1 MARLYITIDRKVVNM
16 DRSKKYIII
25 LSTLL
30 IIAILL
36 IIYLLVINTPMIED
50 SGEEIERKWLINVN
64 DIPYNLEEGIEQK
77 IVQTYINFSPE
88 IRVRNINN
96 GEKYI
101 LTVKSN
107 MSVDGLTRD
116 EKEYYISKEEY
127 DNLLKKQEGNTITK
141 TRYQI
146 YDKGNIVEIDIFKNE
161 LQGLAY
167 MEIEF
172 ETEEKARAFKT
183 PSWVIKDVTDDI
195 RYKNGYLA
203 RYGIPE

>member
-1 MARLYITIDRKVVNM
+1 MNGL
-16 DRSKKYIII
+16 KKFVII
-25 LSTLL
+25 LGLLL
-30 IIAILL
+30 IIAILI
-36 IIYLLVINTPMIED
+36 IIYLLVINAPMIED
-50 SGEEIERKWLINVN
+50 TGEEIERKWLINEK
-64 DIPYNLEEGIEQK
+64 DIPYNLEEGVKQE

-101 LTVKSN
+101 LTIKSN

-116 EKEYYISKEEY
+116 EKEYYISEEEY
-127 DNLLKKQEGNTITK
+127 NNLLKKQEGNTIEK

-146 YDKGNIVEIDIFKNE
+146 YDKGNIAEIDIFKGQ
-161 LQGLAY
+161 LKGLAY

-172 ETEEKARAFKT
+172 ETEEKAKAFQT
-183 PSWVIKDVTDDI
+183 PSWVIKDVTDEVK
-195 RYKNGYLA
+195 YKNGYLA

>member
-1 MARLYITIDRKVVNM
+1 M

>member
-1 MARLYITIDRKVVNM
+1 MARLYITIDRKVANM
-16 DRSKKYIII
+16 DGSNKYIII

-116 EKEYYISKEEY
+116 
-127 DNLLKKQEGNTITK
+127 KKKNMI
-141 TRYQI
+141 I
-146 YDKGNIVEIDIFKNE
+146 Y
-161 LQGLAY
+161 
-167 MEIEF
+167 
-172 ETEEKARAFKT
+172 
-183 PSWVIKDVTDDI
+183 
-195 RYKNGYLA
+195 
-203 RYGIPE
+203 

>member
-1 MARLYITIDRKVVNM
+1 M
-16 DRSKKYIII
+16 DRSNKYIII

-172 ETEEKARAFKT
+172 ETEEKARAFET

>member
-1 MARLYITIDRKVVNM
+1 M
-16 DRSKKYIII
+16 DRSNKYIII

-107 MSVDGLTRD
+107 MSVDGLNRD

-172 ETEEKARAFKT
+172 ETEEKARAFET

>member
-1 MARLYITIDRKVVNM
+1 M
-16 DRSKKYIII
+16 DGSNKYIII

-172 ETEEKARAFKT
+172 ETEEKARAFET

>member
-1 MARLYITIDRKVVNM
+1 M
-16 DRSKKYIII
+16 DRSKKYITI
-25 LSTLL
+25 LS
-30 IIAILL
+30 ILL
-36 IIYLLVINTPMIED
+36 IISVLIIIYLIVINTPMIED
-50 SGEEIERKWLINVN
+50 SGEEIERKWLISAN
-64 DIPYNLEEGIEQK
+64 DIPYNLQDGVEQK
-77 IVQTYINFSPE
+77 IIQTYLNFSPE

-101 LTVKSN
+101 LTIKSN

-116 EKEYYISKEEY
+116 EKEYYISKNEY

-146 YDKGNIVEIDIFKNE
+146 YDKGYIMEIDIFENQ

-167 MEIEF
+167 MEVEF
-172 ETEEKARAFKT
+172 ETEEKARAFET

-203 RYGIPE
+203 RYGIPEDN

>member
-1 MARLYITIDRKVVNM
+1 M

-30 IIAILL
+30 IISILF

-64 DIPYNLEEGIEQK
+64 DIPYNLEEGVEQK
-77 IVQTYINFSPE
+77 IVQTYLNFSPE

-101 LTVKSN
+101 LTIKSN

-127 DNLLKKQEGNTITK
+127 DNLLKKQEGKTITK

-146 YDKGNIVEIDIFKNE
+146 YDKGNIVEIDIFENQ
-161 LQGLAY
+161 LQGLSY
-167 MEIEF
+167 MEVEF
-172 ETEEKARAFKT
+172 ETEEKARAFET

>member
-1 MARLYITIDRKVVNM
+1 M
-16 DRSKKYIII
+16 DKSKKYITI
-25 LSTLL
+25 LGILL
-30 IIAILL
+30 VIAILV
-36 IIYLLVINTPMIED
+36 IIYLLVVNAPMIED
-50 SGEEIERKWLINVN
+50 TGEEIERKWLINAN
-64 DIPYNLEEGIEQK
+64 DIPYNLEEGVEQK
-77 IVQTYINFSPE
+77 IVQTYLNFSPE

-101 LTVKSN
+101 LTIKSN

-116 EKEYYISKEEY
+116 EKEYYISEEEY
-127 DNLLKKQEGNTITK
+127 NNLLIKQEGNTITK

-146 YDKGNIVEIDIFKNE
+146 YDKGNIMEIDIFENQ

-167 MEIEF
+167 MEVEF
-172 ETEEKARAFKT
+172 ETEEKARDFET
-183 PSWVIKDVTDDI
+183 PSWAIKDVTDDI